1 MTPYAS
7 FYFFAIVGIL
17 LIPTIIAGL
26 RGKMLRKYN
35 AVVTL
40 IMLAVIFSDKPIQA
54 VALAIFAIWQFIL
67 IKGYLALRQR
77 ENKTSTFCIA
87 VILSILPLILVKIVP
102 VIPALKSIVLFNDI
116 PAIKLIVF
124 LGISYVTFRAVQM
137 IFEIRDGLIKEISLF
152 KFWEFLLFFPA
163 ISTGPIDRY
172 RRFQKD
178 VEKTPSADEYKAML
192 YTGINR
198 IFQGFLYK
206 FIIAYLI
213 NKHLLDTPLTKQLTF
228 SSVMTDM
235 YAYSF
240 YLFFD
245 FAGYSAFVIGV
256 SYLMGIKT
264 PENFNKPFI
273 SRNIKDFWNR
283 WHMSLSFWFRD
294 FIYMRFVFF
303 ATKKKLIKNRYTI
316 SYIGAFLNFFIMGIW
331 HGLTWYYIVYGLYH
345 AILFISFD
353 IFERKNKKHKF
364 WPNNKFTHVLA
375 IIITFHFVC
384 FGLLIFSGDLN
395 RFFS

>member
-26 RGKMLRKYN
+26 QGKMLRKYN

-54 VALAIFAIWQFIL
+54 VALAIFAIWQYVL
-67 IKGYLALRQR
+67 LKGYLTLRQR
-77 ENKTSTFCIA
+77 ENKTSIFCTA
-87 VILSILPLILVKIVP
+87 VFLSILPLILVKIVP
-102 VIPALKSIVLFNDI
+102 AIPALKSIVFFNDI

-178 VEKTPSADEYKAML
+178 VEKPPSADEYKAML

-213 NKHLLDTPLTKQLTF
+213 KNYILDAAISKQATF
-228 SSVMTDM
+228 VSFMTDM
-235 YAYSF
+235 YSYSL

-316 SYIGAFLNFFIMGIW
+316 SYIGAFLNFGIMGIW
-331 HGLTWYYIVYGLYH
+331 HGLTWYYITYGLYH
-345 AILFISFD
+345 AILFIAFD
-353 IFERKNKKHKF
+353 IFERKNKKLKF
-364 WPNNKFTHVLA
+364 WPNNKFTHVLG

-384 FGLLIFSGDLN
+384 LGLLLFSGNLG
-395 RFFS
+395 RHF

>member
-54 VALAIFAIWQFIL
+54 VALAIFAIWQYVL
-67 IKGYLALRQR
+67 IKGYLTLRQR
-77 ENKTSTFCIA
+77 DNKTSIFCIA

-102 VIPALKSIVLFNDI
+102 AIPALKSIVFFNDI

-137 IFEIRDGLIKEISLF
+137 VFEIRDGLIKEISLF

-178 VEKTPSADEYKAML
+178 LEKPPTADEYKAML

-213 NKHLLDTPLTKQLTF
+213 KNHIWDAAISKQTTF
-228 SSVMTDM
+228 ISFMTDM
-235 YAYSF
+235 YAYSL

-256 SYLMGIKT
+256 SYIMGIKM
-264 PENFNKPFI
+264 PENFNKPFL

-283 WHMSLSFWFRD
+283 WHMTLSFWFRD

-316 SYIGAFLNFFIMGIW
+316 SYIGAFLNFGIMGIW
-331 HGLTWYYIVYGLYH
+331 HGLTWYYITYGLYH
-345 AILFISFD
+345 AILFIAFD

-364 WPNNKFTHVLA
+364 WPNNKFTHVLG

-384 FGLLIFSGDLN
+384 LGLLLFSGNLG
-395 RFFS
+395 RHF

>member
-40 IMLAVIFSDKPIQA
+40 IMLAVIFSDKPKQA

-67 IKGYLALRQR
+67 VKGYLVLRQR
-77 ENKTSTFCIA
+77 NNKTSIFCTA
-87 VILSILPLILVKIVP
+87 VVLSILPLILVKIIPAV
-102 VIPALKSIVLFNDI
+102 PALKSIVFFDI
-116 PAIKLIVF
+116 PAIKFIVF

-178 VEKTPSADEYKAML
+178 VENPPSADEYKAML

-213 NKHLLDTPLTKQLTF
+213 KNHIWDAAISKQATF
-228 SSVMTDM
+228 VSFMTDM
-235 YAYSF
+235 YAYSL

-256 SYLMGIKT
+256 SYIMGIKM
-264 PENFNKPFI
+264 PENFNKPFL

-283 WHMSLSFWFRD
+283 WHMTLSFWFRD

-316 SYIGAFLNFFIMGIW
+316 SYIGAFLNFGIMGLW
-331 HGLTWYYIVYGLYH
+331 HGLTWYYILYGVYH
-345 AILFISFD
+345 AILFIAFD

-364 WPNNKFTHVLA
+364 WPNNKFTHVLG
-375 IIITFHFVC
+375 IVITFHFVC
-384 FGLLIFSGDLN
+384 LGLLLFSGNLG
-395 RFFS
+395 RHF

>member
-1 MTPYAS
+1 MIPYAS
-7 FYFFAIVGIL
+7 FYFFVIVGIL

-26 RGKMLRKYN
+26 QGKMLRKYN

-40 IMLAVIFSDKPIQA
+40 IMLAIIFSDKPTQA
-54 VALAIFAIWQFIL
+54 VALAIFAIWQFVL
-67 IKGYLALRQR
+67 IKGYLTLRQR
-77 ENKTSTFCIA
+77 DNKTSIFCTA
-87 VILSILPLILVKIVP
+87 VILSILPLILVKITP
-102 VIPALKSIVLFNDI
+102 VVPALKSIVFFDI
-116 PAIKLIVF
+116 PAMKLVVF

-178 VEKTPSADEYKAML
+178 VENPPSADEYRVML

-213 NKHLLDTPLTKQLTF
+213 KNHIWDAAISKQATF
-228 SSVMTDM
+228 ISFMTDM
-235 YAYSF
+235 YSYSL

-256 SYLMGIKT
+256 SYMMGIKT
-264 PENFNKPFI
+264 PENFNKPFL

-316 SYIGAFLNFFIMGIW
+316 SYIGAFLNFGIMGIW
-331 HGLTWYYIVYGLYH
+331 HGLTWYYITYGLYH
-345 AILFISFD
+345 AILFIAFD

-364 WPNNKFTHVLA
+364 WPNNKFTHALG

-384 FGLLIFSGDLN
+384 LGLLLFSGNLG
-395 RFFS
+395 RHF

>member
-26 RGKMLRKYN
+26 QGKMLRKYN

-54 VALAIFAIWQFIL
+54 VALAIFAIWQYVL
-67 IKGYLALRQR
+67 LKGYLTLRQR
-77 ENKTSTFCIA
+77 ENKTSIFCTA
-87 VILSILPLILVKIVP
+87 VFLSILPLILVKIVP
-102 VIPALKSIVLFNDI
+102 AIPALKSIVFFNEI

-178 VEKTPSADEYKAML
+178 VEKPPSADEYKAML

-213 NKHLLDTPLTKQLTF
+213 KNYILDAAISKQATF
-228 SSVMTDM
+228 VSFMTDM
-235 YAYSF
+235 YSYSL

-316 SYIGAFLNFFIMGIW
+316 SYIGAFLNFGIMGIW
-331 HGLTWYYIVYGLYH
+331 HGLTWYYITYGLYH
-345 AILFISFD
+345 AILFIAFD
-353 IFERKNKKHKF
+353 IFERKNKKLKF
-364 WPNNKFTHVLA
+364 WPNNKFTHVLG

-384 FGLLIFSGDLN
+384 LGLLLFSGNLG
-395 RFFS
+395 RHF